1 MLGNFFKRKL
11 YVKDSF
17 VKTTNDSPS
26 LSIYF
31 GFNLDIELD
40 RNRKCILSTYKRNK
54 RINKIIPYF
63 K

>member
-17 VKTTNDSPS
+17 VETTNDSPS

-31 GFNLDIELD
+31 GFNLDNELD
-40 RNRKCILSTYKRNK
+40 RDRKCVLSTYDRNEK
-54 RINKIIPYF
+54 STKIIAR
-63 K
+63 